1 MDDPPAFPLPLL
13 TTVAPMTSNPGGRR
27 GSYSVGVARRQ
38 KIVEA
43 AARRF
48 AADGYHRTALTR
60 VAEDV
65 GITEGG
71 LLHHFRTKKHL
82 LLAVMEH
89 RFTVDAEWWTHLP
102 DGASGR
108 DILRAMV
115 AATERR
121 LAEAGLIEL
130 FVLTSA
136 EAADPAGAAHALFAE
151 RYRRAV
157 DELARRLGGAMERGT
172 LREDTDCP
180 AVARECIAV
189 SDGLQLQWVISGGT
203 LDLVGAVRVH
213 ADRIARTVLPD
224 DLGL

>member
-1 MDDPPAFPLPLL
+1 MM
-13 TTVAPMTSNPGGRR
+13 TTVSGMTSSTRGPR

-48 AADGYHRTALTR
+48 AQEGYHRTALTR
-60 VAEDV
+60 IAEDV

-71 LLHHFRTKKHL
+71 LLHHFRSKKHL

-89 RFTVDAEWWTHLP
+89 RFSTEAEWWSRLP
-102 DGASGR
+102 GDVGGR
-108 DILRAMV
+108 EILRAMV
-115 AATERR
+115 AATERH
-121 LAEAGLIEL
+121 LAEPGLIEL

-136 EAADPAGAAHALFAE
+136 EAADPASAAHALFAE
-151 RYRRAV
+151 RYERAV
-157 DELARRLGGAMERGT
+157 DALARQLGAAMGNGT
-172 LREDTDCP
+172 LREDTDCR

-203 LDLVGAVRVH
+203 LDLAGAVHTH
-213 ADRIARTVLPD
+213 ADRIARTVLAD
-224 DLGL
+224 GGGL

>member
-1 MDDPPAFPLPLL
+1 MN
-13 TTVAPMTSNPGGRR
+13 PMTSSTQGRR
-27 GSYSVGVARRQ
+27 GSYAVGIARRQ

-48 AADGYHRTALTR
+48 ALEGYQRTALTR

-71 LLHHFRTKKHL
+71 LLHHFRSKKHL

-89 RFTVDAEWWTHLP
+89 RFTAEAAWWSRLP
-102 DGASGR
+102 DDADGR

-115 AATERR
+115 AATERHLR
-121 LAEAGLIEL
+121 EPGLIEL

-136 EAADPAGAAHALFAE
+136 EAADPASAAHALFAE
-151 RYRRAV
+151 RYQSAV
-157 DELARRLGGAMERGT
+157 DELARKLAAAMDLGTVRA
-172 LREDTDCP
+172 DTDCP

-203 LDLVGAVRVH
+203 LDLAEAVRLH
-213 ADRIARTVLPD
+213 ADRLARTLLPD
-224 DLGL
+224 GNGL